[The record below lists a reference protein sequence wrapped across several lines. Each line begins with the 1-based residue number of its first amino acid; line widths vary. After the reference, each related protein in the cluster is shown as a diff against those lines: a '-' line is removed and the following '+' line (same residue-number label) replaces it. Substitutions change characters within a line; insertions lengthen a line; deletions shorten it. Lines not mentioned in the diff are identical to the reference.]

1 MSFSSYPTYKDSNI
15 EWLSSIPVDWQFSKL
30 KFVTTCNDEV
40 LPENFDP
47 EEEINYIEISDV
59 SLNLGVTNLS
69 TLAFGVAPSR
79 ARRVVRHGD
88 ILISTVRTYLKAI
101 AQVTYPEPKTI
112 ASTGFAVIRPK
123 ESYSTSGFL
132 KHLAHAEGFIGE
144 VISRST
150 GVSYPAIN
158 ASELISIDLPLPP
171 INEQTQIVRFL
182 DHEVGKIDA
191 LIAEQEKLIAL
202 LKEKRQAVISHAVTK
217 GLNPDVPMKES
228 GVEWLGQVPEHWL
241 VKKFGFLANVVRG
254 GSPRPAGDPELFN
267 GDFSPWVT
275 VAEITKDDS
284 IYLNETESFLTQK
297 GSEQCRVFKSG
308 TLVLSNSGATLGV
321 PKILA
326 IDANA
331 NDGVVGFEDLKIS
344 SVFCYLLLDSMTVD
358 LRERVKQG
366 SGQPNLNTDIVKNI
380 FIAVPPTEEI
390 ENIVNFS
397 LKVREQFS
405 KLINEAATFSN
416 LLSERRSALIS
427 AAVTGKID
435 VRGWQPPAAQ

>member
-1 MSFSSYPTYKDSNI
+1 MSFSSYPTYKDSKI
-15 EWLSSIPVDWQFSKL
+15 EWLSSIHVDWLFSKL

-217 GLNPDVPMKES
+217 GLNPDAPMKDS
-228 GVEWLGQVPEHWL
+228 GVEWLGQVPEHW
-241 VKKFGFLANVVRG
+241 
-254 GSPRPAGDPELFN
+254 
-267 GDFSPWVT
+267 
-275 VAEITKDDS
+275 EIK
-284 IYLNETESFLTQK
+284 
-297 GSEQCRVFKSG
+297 R
-308 TLVLSNSGATLGV
+308 
-321 PKILA
+321 
-326 IDANA
+326 
-331 NDGVVGFEDLKIS
+331 
-344 SVFCYLLLDSMTVD
+344 
-358 LRERVKQG
+358 
-366 SGQPNLNTDIVKNI
+366 VKNI
-380 FIAVPPTEEI
+380 FRLTCEASDDDHGMELLSVYSDIGVRPRREMVAKGNKATDINGYWLVKSGDLVVNKLLAWMGAVGYSAYDGVTSPAYDILRPINKVNSKFYHYLFRDPIVSSEFKRWSRGIMEMRLRLYFDELGGLPMPFPPITEQNAVVEEI
-390 ENIVNFS
+390 EAMETKFGDLITEAESVIE
-397 LKVREQFS
+397 LS
-405 KLINEAATFSN
+405 K
-416 LLSERRSALIS
+416 ERRSALIS